1 MGGTRAN
8 TLAIPHSPSSVF
20 HLPLGARAAALRE
33 SAGLSQT
40 LADELQRHPARPPRW
55 RRSARSGGVGKAGPR
70 LWASSGTHFPRRV
83 LLVGCDLR
91 RFWTRQA
98 AASAQRPGSSS
109 SSRAAR
115 PMIYFRG
122 KDVGIQRGHIYSL
135 FVWPEDV
142 PVKAQNSEKKKIK
155 ACGGMKAIFSGRRR
169 AAFTS
174 EELPYRILKTGI

>member
-1 MGGTRAN
+1 MGRTRAN

-20 HLPLGARAAALRE
+20 HLPLGARAAASRE

-40 LADELQRHPARPPRW
+40 LADELQRHPARP
-55 RRSARSGGVGKAGPR
+55 VGKAGPR
-70 LWASSGTHFPRRV
+70 LWASSSTHFPRRV

-98 AASAQRPGSSS
+98 AASAQRPGGSS

-115 PMIYFRG
+115 RMIYFRG

-135 FVWPEDV
+135 FVWPVDV
-142 PVKAQNSEKKKIK
+142 PVKAQNSEKKKK
-155 ACGGMKAIFSGRRR
+155 KKLAEG
-169 AAFTS
+169 
-174 EELPYRILKTGI
+174 